1 MNRLWKYSGQ
11 NIGEQPSVYV
21 TMTTSTGKTA
31 TVISAFTIQ
40 PALNLPTDKL
50 KDFKNKSYLSK
61 LGHSTHV
68 TLQHK
73 YHYMK
78 VLLIDE
84 ISMLN
89 ERNMRDIDIL
99 KENMPEFG
107 GVYIIDINDLF
118 LTVIPPVAFELPK
131 GAGMY
136 YCVVGNKWHN
146 LKVYELKKSIDPEFP
161 ELLNR
166 LREGDET
173 YEDIEQIRAL
183 EDSDTTN
190 WSEQYVKL
198 YITYHEAG
206 TENEQHL
213 VILNPEMYTI
223 NTKDSKKDWN
233 TRNLEVTTI
242 NADVSLSKTR
252 NLPKQLKVSLDARVM
267 ITTNIDTAEKLIYES
282 CGQIKRIRV
291 MYLNPLDQ
299 STIYLKCNDPNPGNS
314 KKRGNLPGELKEW
327 RPIRSTLR
335 AKRFHGMSSQM
346 LLLQESNF
354 VWYLVMQWQF
364 INHSGLDLI
373 MLCDLNRATHTGK
386 KKTVPVVK
394 G

>member
-1 MNRLWKYSGQ
+1 MNLLTKYLNRLWRYSGQ

-118 LTVIPPVAFELPK
+118 LTVIPPVASELPK

-146 LKVYELKKSIDPEFP
+146 FKVYELKKSSDPEFP

-223 NTKDSKKDWN
+223 NTKDSKKD
-233 TRNLEVTTI
+233 
-242 NADVSLSKTR
+242 
-252 NLPKQLKVSLDARVM
+252 
-267 ITTNIDTAEKLIYES
+267 
-282 CGQIKRIRV
+282 
-291 MYLNPLDQ
+291 
-299 STIYLKCNDPNPGNS
+299 
-314 KKRGNLPGELKEW
+314 
-327 RPIRSTLR
+327 
-335 AKRFHGMSSQM
+335 
-346 LLLQESNF
+346 
-354 VWYLVMQWQF
+354 
-364 INHSGLDLI
+364 
-373 MLCDLNRATHTGK
+373 
-386 KKTVPVVK
+386 
-394 G
+394 